1 MLETRKKILTYM
13 MVKLLQYFG
22 LLHYIEAI
30 ISDAAAQSSE
40 CPQLYCS
47 SPPHPTPS
55 PINEKN
61 K

>member
-30 ISDAAAQSSE
+30 ISDAAAQYSE
-40 CPQLYCS
+40 FHSCTAVPL
-47 SPPHPTPS
+47 PHPHHQ
-55 PINEKN
+55 
-61 K
+61 